1 MDNND
6 ILRRLRYALNITDL
20 RLIELFKL
28 VGRDIAKSE
37 LEGIFLKEGEPGY
50 LPCGDELLG
59 LLLDALVLDRRGA
72 REGSGAR
79 PGPRPGE
86 RLSNNDV
93 LKRIRIALG
102 LKDVDMIEIMRRAGA
117 SVSKSEL
124 NALFRARDQQNFRPC
139 GDQFLRSFLVGL
151 TARYRV

>member
-28 VGRDIAKSE
+28 VGRDIARAE
-37 LEGIFLKEGEPGY
+37 LEGIFRKEGEPGFI
-50 LPCGDELLG
+50 PCGDEILG
-59 LLLDALVLDRRGA
+59 LFLDALVLDRRGA
-72 REGSGAR
+72 REGTASPPR
-79 PGPRPGE
+79 PRPGA

-93 LKRIRIALG
+93 LKRIRIALE
-102 LKDVDMIEIMRRAGA
+102 LKDVDMIEIMGRAGA
-117 SVSKSEL
+117 SVTKSEL
-124 NALFRARDQQNFRPC
+124 NALFRARDQENFRPC

-151 TARYRV
+151 TAKYRV